1 MLYKGIIDSAIKDVD
16 AKQGIVTGYFASFG
30 NVDDG
35 GDIIER
41 GAFKKSIR
49 ERGPDSD
56 KPRIKHLYM
65 HDPWQILGAPQT
77 LKEDKQGLYFESK
90 IVETSL
96 GKDVLKLYE
105 EGVITEHS
113 IGYDVITAKYDD
125 SIKTPYGPAR
135 VLKELRLWEG
145 SAVTWGM
152 NSNTPTTGVKSLHTP
167 QHKLKQIDSIEKTL
181 RNGSL
186 ETEELFYCLEL
197 WVKQLRDEL
206 EALENAEEPDN
217 TTPQVDEP
225 LVKGLD
231 TLCESL
237 KALTQTYGGS
247 N

>member
-16 AKQGIVTGYFASFG
+16 AKQGIVTGYFASFDTL
-30 NVDDG
+30 DDG

-41 GAFKKSIR
+41 GAFKKSVK

-65 HDPWQILGAPQT
+65 HDPWQILGAPQV
-77 LKEDKQGLYFESK
+77 LKEDKSGLYFETK
-90 IVETSL
+90 IVQTTL
-96 GKDVLKLYE
+96 GADVLKLYE

-113 IGYDVITAKYDD
+113 IGYDVISAKYDD
-125 SIKTPYGPAR
+125 TVKTPYGPAR
-135 VLKELRLWEG
+135 RLKELRLWEG
-145 SAVTWGM
+145 SSVTWGM
-152 NSNTPTTGVKSLHTP
+152 NSNTPTTGVKSLQTP
-167 QHKLKQIDSIEKTL
+167 EHKLKQIDAIEKLL

-186 ETEELFYCLEL
+186 ETEELFYCLDL

-206 EALENAEEPDN
+206 EALDTEEPDE

-231 TLCESL
+231 TLCNSL
-237 KALTQTYGGS
+237 KALTQTYGG
-247 N
+247 